1 MAQLSAL
8 TSPGVHQ
15 GGICSGL
22 SNKYSGVFYVFVNQG
37 ATFVV
42 YIHTLGLHKTHL
54 LYLCACAM
62 VKAGIV
68 RVHDHV

>member
-1 MAQLSAL
+1 M
-8 TSPGVHQ
+8 
-15 GGICSGL
+15 
-22 SNKYSGVFYVFVNQG
+22 YVFVNQG

-42 YIHTLGLHKTHL
+42 YIHTLGLHRTHL